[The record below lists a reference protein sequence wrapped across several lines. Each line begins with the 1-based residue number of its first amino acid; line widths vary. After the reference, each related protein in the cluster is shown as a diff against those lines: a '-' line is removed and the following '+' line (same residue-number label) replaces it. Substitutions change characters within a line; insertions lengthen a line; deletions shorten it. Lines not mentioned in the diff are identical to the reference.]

1 MPKFLVAALMLM
13 AGLTNMSAAEK
24 KPSFPNAAELDRMA
38 ARFAPTDLQVN
49 VSGLSAGDRAALA
62 KLVMA
67 GRLLDD
73 IFLEQYWSGNEAL
86 YGKLRKD
93 TTPLGKARLNY
104 FWINKSPWS
113 NLDGFEAFVPDV
125 PARKPEGAN
134 FYPADMPKEEFER
147 WVASLP
153 EREQNEAKGF
163 FTVIRRREGGALKVV
178 PYSMEYKDD
187 LEKAAQLLREAAAL
201 TENASLKRFLTTR
214 ADAFLS
220 NDYYESD
227 MAWMDLDA
235 PLDIT
240 IGPYETYNDELFG
253 SKAAF
258 EAYINVRDEA
268 ESTKLAAFASHLQKL
283 EDSLPLDPK
292 HRNPKLG
299 AAAPIRVVDEVLA
312 AGDGAHGVATAA
324 YNLPNDDRVVQ
335 QKGSKRVMLKN
346 VQEAKF
352 EHVLA
357 PIARRVLAKSAQPDV
372 KFEPFF
378 THILTHELMHGL
390 GPHQIQV
397 GGRTT
402 TPREQMK
409 ELYSAIEEA
418 KADVTGLWALQ
429 YMMDHAKE
437 MGLDKVLSTGPAAER
452 QLYATF
458 LASSFRTLR
467 FGLHEAHGRGMA
479 IQVNYLMGK
488 GAFVAEKDGTFSVN
502 LEKAKTAVRDLDHEL
517 LTMEAEGNYAAARK
531 MLDEAATLRPE
542 FVAALAKLKDIPTDI
557 APRFVTAEKLAPSAP
572 VKAKTPAT
580 KKKPS

>member
-1 MPKFLVAALMLM
+1 M
-13 AGLTNMSAAEK
+13 AGLTHMSAQGKEI
-24 KPSFPNAAELDRMA
+24 SFPNAEALNQMA
-38 ARFAPTDLQVN
+38 ARFALTDLQVN
-49 VSGLSAGDRAALA
+49 LTDLSSGDRAALA

-67 GRLLDD
+67 GRILDD
-73 IFLEQYWSGNEAL
+73 VFLQQYWSGNEAL
-86 YGKLRKD
+86 YASLQKD
-93 TTPLGKARLNY
+93 PTALGKARLNY
-104 FWINKSPWS
+104 FWINKGPWS
-113 NLDGFEAFVPDV
+113 NLDGFEAFLPDV
-125 PARKPEGAN
+125 PKRKPEGAN
-134 FYPADMPKEEFER
+134 FYPAGMTKEEFDA
-147 WVASLP
+147 WAATLP
-153 EREQNEAKGF
+153 EQQQNQAKGF
-163 FTVIRRREGGALKVV
+163 FTVIRRNEDSKLKIV
-178 PYSMEYKDD
+178 PYSEEYKGD
-187 LEKAAQLLREAAAL
+187 LQNAAQLLREAAAL
-201 TENASLKRFLTTR
+201 TENTSLKRFLTTR

-253 SKAAF
+253 YKASF

-268 ESTKLAAFASHLQKL
+268 ESTKLAAFASHLQQL
-283 EDSLPLDPK
+283 EDNLPLDPK
-292 HRNPKLG
+292 YRNPKLG
-299 AAAPIRVVDEVLA
+299 AAAPIRVVDEILA
-312 AGDGAHGVATAA
+312 AGDGAHGVTTAA

-352 EHVLA
+352 QQVLL
-357 PIARRVLAKSAQPDV
+357 PIAHRVLAKSAQPDV

-402 TPREQMK
+402 TPREEMK

-437 MGLDKVLSTGPAAER
+437 MGLEKVLSTGPTAER
-452 QLYATF
+452 QLYTTF

-479 IQVNYLMGK
+479 IQVNYLMAK

-502 LEKAKTAVRDLDHEL
+502 LEKAKTAVRDLDRDL
-517 LTMEAEGNYAAARK
+517 LTMEAEGNYAAAKK

-542 FVAALAKLKDIPTDI
+542 FEAAFAKLKDIPTDI
-557 APRFVTAEKLAPSAP
+557 APRFVTAEKLAPSTP
-572 VKAKTPAT
+572 TKAAHRNAT
-580 KKKPS
+580 R